1 MYCWTLC
8 PANGHAAVLG
18 IELSHPWVGSTQ
30 VGGYSLGIT
39 DTPLGTWRSRVIR
52 LLAFINY
59 RMLRRE

>member
-1 MYCWTLC
+1 
-8 PANGHAAVLG
+8 VLG
-18 IELSHPWVGSTQ
+18 IELSHPWVGSAQ

-39 DTPLGTWRSRVIR
+39 DTPLGTWRSRVIG